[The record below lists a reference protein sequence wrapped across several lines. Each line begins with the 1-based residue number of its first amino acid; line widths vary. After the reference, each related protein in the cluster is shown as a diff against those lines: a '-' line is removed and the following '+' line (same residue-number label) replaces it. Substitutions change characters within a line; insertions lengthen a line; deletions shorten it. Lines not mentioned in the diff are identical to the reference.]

1 MIVLFQSVLSV
12 TNSYQIVARNRRK
25 MSAERFR
32 NGDRCELV
40 ESNDA
45 AKAPYFLEQLGEQI
59 KMNMLTRIM
68 DVNYVHESVK
78 DFEQRYRFQ

>member
-1 MIVLFQSVLSV
+1 
-12 TNSYQIVARNRRK
+12 
-25 MSAERFR
+25 MSAERDR
-32 NGDRCELV
+32 NGDRCGLV

-68 DVNYVHESVK
+68 DVNYDVHESVK